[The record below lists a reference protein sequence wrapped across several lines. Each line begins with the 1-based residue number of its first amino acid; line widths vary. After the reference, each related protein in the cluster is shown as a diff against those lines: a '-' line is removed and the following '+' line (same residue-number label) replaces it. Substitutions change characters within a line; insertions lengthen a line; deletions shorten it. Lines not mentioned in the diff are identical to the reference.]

1 MLEKLS
7 ELSGVPGTQ
16 TIRHLNNRASG
27 KRPPATEINPHF
39 KKANKYVAYLLAFT
53 IKDIF

>member
-1 MLEKLS
+1 M
-7 ELSGVPGTQ
+7 SGVPGTQ
-16 TIRHLNNRASG
+16 TIRHLNNRARG
-27 KRPPATEINPHF
+27 KRPPATEINPI